1 MSQPKFS
8 IIIPTLNEEK
18 LLPKLLD
25 QFNDEDLRKE
35 FNFEIIISDGGSKD
49 NTLKVAEKFGTKI
62 ISSNGNNENIARG
75 RNRGAEDA
83 ESDYLIFL
91 NGDVRVSNVRQLFTL
106 IEIEFQ
112 NIQTLAITCPVKVFP
127 EETKFIDRVFQTFYN
142 NYFHLLNIIAVGMG
156 RGECHIIRKEI
167 FNNVGGYNE
176 TLAAGEDFDLYKR
189 IRKLGGIVFTR
200 KFEIYESP
208 RRYRKYGHFTIFF
221 RWLLNSIFVIIMKKS
236 LSKEW
241 EQVR

>member
-1 MSQPKFS
+1 MVQTKFS

-18 LLPKLLD
+18 LLPKLLE
-25 QFNDEDLRKE
+25 QFNDVKLKQE

-49 NTLKVAEKFGTKI
+49 DTVEIAKKFGAKI
-62 ISSNGNNENIARG
+62 ISSNGDAENIARG
-75 RNRGAEDA
+75 RNRGKEAA
-83 ESDYLIFL
+83 ESEYLVFL
-91 NGDVRVSNVRQLFTL
+91 NGDVKVSDVRKMFNI
-106 IEIEFQ
+106 IEKEFQ
-112 NIQTLAITCPVKVFP
+112 NSQTLAITCPVKVFP
-127 EETKFIDRVFQTFYN
+127 DETKFVDRVFQTFYN
-142 NYFHLLNIIAVGMG
+142 NYFHMLNIIAVGMG
-156 RGECHIIRKEI
+156 RGECHIIRKSI
-167 FNNVGGYNE
+167 FNSIGGYNE

-189 IRKLGGIVFTR
+189 IRKHGKIVFSR